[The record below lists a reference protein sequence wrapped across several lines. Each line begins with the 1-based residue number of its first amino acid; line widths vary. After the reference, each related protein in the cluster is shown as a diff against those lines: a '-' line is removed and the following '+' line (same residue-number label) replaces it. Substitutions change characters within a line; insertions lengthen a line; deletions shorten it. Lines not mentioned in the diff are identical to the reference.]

1 MAEPPKLQPFHLDA
15 LREMGNVGAGNA
27 ATALSQLLNRRVEM
41 NVAQVTLVSTD
52 SLGEYL
58 GEHPDEV
65 AAVQIPVYGEARA
78 KVLIFFDLDRLGA
91 LLSLL
96 LGRPA
101 ADPKDLSELERSA
114 VQEISSILTG
124 AYLNAI
130 NGLIHVQ
137 LIHGLP
143 SLAFDRADA
152 VLQSILMEFE
162 QNQGWAL
169 VIETEFSEAGHIL
182 AGKFILIPEGNAL
195 DLLLRAFYR
204 ALGISPDA

>member
-1 MAEPPKLQPFHLDA
+1 
-15 LREMGNVGAGNA
+15 MGNVGAGNA

-52 SLGEYL
+52 SLGDYL

-65 AAVQIPVYGEARA
+65 AAVEIPVYGEARA

-101 ADPKDLSELERSA
+101 ADPKNLSELERSA

-169 VIETEFSEAGHIL
+169 VIETEFSEAGHVL

-204 ALGISPDA
+204 ALGISPNA

>member
-41 NVAQVTLVSTD
+41 NVAHVTLVSTD
-52 SLGEYL
+52 SLADYL

-78 KVLIFFDLDRLGA
+78 RVLIFYDLERLGA

-101 ADPKDLSELERSA
+101 ADPNKLSELERSA

-130 NGLIHVQ
+130 NGLIRVQ

-143 SLAFDRADA
+143 SLTFDRADA

-169 VIETEFSEAGHIL
+169 VIETEFSEAGQVL

>member
-1 MAEPPKLQPFHLDA
+1 MGDPPKLQPFHLDA

-41 NVAQVTLVSTD
+41 NVARVTLVSTD
-52 SLGEYL
+52 SLGDYL
-58 GEHPDEV
+58 GTHPMEV

-78 KVLIFFDLDRLGA
+78 KVLLLYELDRLGA

-96 LGRPA
+96 MGRPS
-101 ADPKDLSELERSA
+101 ADPKDLTELERSA

-130 NGLIHVQ
+130 NGLIRIH

-143 SLAFDRADA
+143 NLAFDRADA
-152 VLQSILMEFE
+152 VLQTVLLEYE

-169 VIETEFSEAGHIL
+169 VIETEFSEAGKVL
-182 AGKFILIPEGNAL
+182 AGQFILIPEGAAL

-204 ALGISPDA
+204 ALGIPPDA